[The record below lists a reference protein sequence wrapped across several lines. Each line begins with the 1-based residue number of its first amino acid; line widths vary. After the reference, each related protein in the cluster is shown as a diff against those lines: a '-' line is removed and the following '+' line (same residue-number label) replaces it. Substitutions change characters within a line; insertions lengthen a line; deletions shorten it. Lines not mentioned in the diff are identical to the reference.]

1 MTLFYK
7 SSCEVLRGVSLTL
20 LMIVLVMNFTL
31 LMLLLPRSFWY
42 IADASLVKSF
52 SYSPGDVLVRNLTY
66 TPRAGFI
73 EELLLHYSS
82 WF

>member
-20 LMIVLVMNFTL
+20 LMIVLVMNFIL

-52 SYSPGDVLVRNLTY
+52 SYSPGDVLVRSFTY
-66 TPRAGFI
+66 TPGASFT
-73 EELLLHYSS
+73 E
-82 WF
+82 